1 MQDAPSPSREAQLEA
16 VLGAALSL
24 LSARHDQMVTVDEW
38 ATLARAVAVCQ
49 GCKTAAYLS
58 DDDLDEIAS
67 RSAIDWDEATDGVL
81 PAVDE

>member
-1 MQDAPSPSREAQLEA
+1 MESTPAPSRESQLEA
-16 VLGAALSL
+16 VLDAALSL

-49 GCKTAAYLS
+49 GSKTAAYLS
-58 DDDLDEIAS
+58 EDDLDEIAL
-67 RSAIDWDEATDGVL
+67 RSAIDWDEAIDGVL